1 MRRAAC
7 ALAVAALPLMGMAA
21 AERDKPTP
29 ADYASDARALVPL
42 IAANYAYLDDLPHGE
57 VPTSPRLEA
66 ERDAVHDADSL
77 LRYAE
82 DVIAAL
88 ADNHA
93 MTGRSFR
100 DDWAIVPSYSDLRVE
115 DNSGIATI
123 VAVRPDSPAAVA
135 GVMAGDVLVAVDG
148 QTPAA
153 ARDAFWARL
162 GLTAGSAMRGNYALN
177 VVVAGRRDR
186 SRMLTIRHGGAKR
199 TVTLRSLYD
208 WLDGRQVAPPL
219 KVTTSGGVTTIRFN
233 NRLGDQDT
241 ITAFDAAMAAIPPR
255 ARVVLDLTD
264 TPSGGTSSVARA
276 VIGWFVTK
284 PMPYQMHELP
294 SEQRETGIAR
304 RWVEYV
310 VPRARKYHP
319 GPVSVR
325 VGRWTGS
332 MGEGLAVGFMALGKP
347 VCGGRMAG
355 LKGGVYDFDLPATGL
370 RVKFPAERIYTVAG
384 VPRQDVVAPAC
395 R

>member
-1 MRRAAC
+1 MRRAA
-7 ALAVAALPLMGMAA
+7 AFAMVVATLPLTGAA
-21 AERDKPTP
+21 AERCTPTS
-29 ADYASDARALVPL
+29 ADYAADARALAPL
-42 IAANYAYLDDLPHGE
+42 IAANYAYLDDLPGGK
-57 VPTSPRLEA
+57 VPASPRLDA

-77 LRYAE
+77 LHYAE
-82 DVIAAL
+82 DVIASL

-93 MTGRSFR
+93 LTGRSFR
-100 DDWAIVPSYSDLRVE
+100 DDWAIVPSYSDLWVE
-115 DNSGIATI
+115 NRAGIARI
-123 VAVRPDSPAAVA
+123 AAVRPDSPAQAA
-135 GVMAGDVLVAVDG
+135 GIVAGDVLVAIDG
-148 QTPAA
+148 QTPAE

-162 GLTAGSAMRGNYALN
+162 GLPADGAMRGDYALN

-186 SRMLTIRHGGAKR
+186 PRALTIRHGSAER

-208 WLDGRQVAPPL
+208 WLDARQVPPPL
-219 KVTTSGGVTTIRFN
+219 KVTTQGGVTTIRLN

-241 ITAFDAAMAAIPPR
+241 IAAFDTVMAGIRPGAKI
-255 ARVVLDLTD
+255 VLDLTD

-276 VIGWFVTK
+276 MMGWFVTK

-294 SEQRETGIAR
+294 SEERETGIAR

-310 VPRARKYHP
+310 MPRAGKYHP

-370 RVKFPAERIYTVAG
+370 RLKIPAERIYTVAG
-384 VPRQDVVAPAC
+384 MPRQDVVTPAC
-395 R
+395 